1 LCSTVSY
8 AVAAAVAAAAGCSE
22 TGPHQETPM
31 RREST
36 VVPKPQVHHSSQA
49 TGGVIGIKRAFR
61 GVVNLLFAT
70 TFCVRKTVVYYS
82 SKIKEKITDGQTD
95 PEERHS

>member
-49 TGGVIGIKRAFR
+49 TGGVIGIKRAFH
-61 GVVNLLFAT
+61 GVVNSLFAT

-82 SKIKEKITDGQTD
+82 SKIKEKITDEQTD